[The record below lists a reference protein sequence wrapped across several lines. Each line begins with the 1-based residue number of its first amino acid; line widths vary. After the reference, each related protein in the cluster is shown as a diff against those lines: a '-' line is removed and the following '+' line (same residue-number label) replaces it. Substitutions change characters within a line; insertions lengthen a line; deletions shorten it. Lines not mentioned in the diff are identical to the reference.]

1 MKNNNTDPMIYHF
14 PMENR
19 YILDGYNA
27 QFSSISHEIREVL
40 NSLTQREKN
49 VLEMRFGL
57 RDGYCMSLEE
67 TGRSMNRT
75 RDRIRQIEAN
85 ALKKLR
91 HPSRSKRLEDYVEC
105 VGKPIPYW
113 IWTTGMHVYEKLWEA
128 DNISFD
134 AANPLTPLPWND
146 SVQNLE
152 VFEESLRNTKPT
164 AILKQIGYDIRQPEE
179 ERQAIIQYAISVCG
193 FSRIYNCLKNLTAI
207 KTNRL
212 ASAYRKDLMYVIRNQ
227 KRLVSLSPCDE
238 NSTTITIDFTN
249 EDDDNH
255 PKGNGKDSLSYSE
268 QNPDIFRNLKPESF
282 LMQLGYN
289 TFVPQEERYSILR
302 YAMRVYGQDMIIRLL
317 RFFISIHK
325 GDKKM
330 QRACQVW
337 LEDLEKC
344 LEQYID

>member
-1 MKNNNTDPMIYHF
+1 
-14 PMENR
+14 
-19 YILDGYNA
+19 
-27 QFSSISHEIREVL
+27 
-40 NSLTQREKN
+40 
-49 VLEMRFGL
+49 MR
-57 RDGYCMSLEE
+57 
-67 TGRSMNRT
+67 
-75 RDRIRQIEAN
+75 
-85 ALKKLR
+85 KLR
-91 HPSRSKRLEDYVEC
+91 RFQCVQLLKNEYLDEDGSVDAF
-105 VGKPIPYW
+105 GRPLPNW

-146 SVQNLE
+146 SVQSLE

-212 ASAYRKDLMYVIRNQ
+212 SSAYRKDLMYVIRNQ

-302 YAMRVYGQDMIIRLL
+302 YVMRVYGQDMIIRLL

-330 QRACQVW
+330 QRACQIW
-337 LEDLEKC
+337 LEDLERC
-344 LEQYID
+344 LEQ

>member
-1 MKNNNTDPMIYHF
+1 
-14 PMENR
+14 
-19 YILDGYNA
+19 
-27 QFSSISHEIREVL
+27 
-40 NSLTQREKN
+40 
-49 VLEMRFGL
+49 
-57 RDGYCMSLEE
+57 
-67 TGRSMNRT
+67 
-75 RDRIRQIEAN
+75 
-85 ALKKLR
+85 
-91 HPSRSKRLEDYVEC
+91 
-105 VGKPIPYW
+105 
-113 IWTTGMHVYEKLWEA
+113 
-128 DNISFD
+128 
-134 AANPLTPLPWND
+134 
-146 SVQNLE
+146 
-152 VFEESLRNTKPT
+152 
-164 AILKQIGYDIRQPEE
+164 
-179 ERQAIIQYAISVCG
+179 
-193 FSRIYNCLKNLTAI
+193 
-207 KTNRL
+207 
-212 ASAYRKDLMYVIRNQ
+212 MYVIRNQ